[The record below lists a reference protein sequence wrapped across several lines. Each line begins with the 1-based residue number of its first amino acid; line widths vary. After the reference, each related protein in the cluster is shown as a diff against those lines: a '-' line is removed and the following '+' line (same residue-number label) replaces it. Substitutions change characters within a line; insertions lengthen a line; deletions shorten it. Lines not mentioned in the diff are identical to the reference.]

1 MTVHIITADILKT
14 ILKTFEAFQKS
25 MKSLSAETL
34 PQGKYFLN
42 VSAHPLFLIH
52 IKAKKIFRMCLGV
65 LGKRF
70 LSENIDGDVFS
81 VHSTIF
87 ERM

>member
-25 MKSLSAETL
+25 MKSLSEQTL

-42 VSAHPLFLIH
+42 VSAHPLFL
-52 IKAKKIFRMCLGV
+52 RDEVDWLNNV
-65 LGKRF
+65 LSK
-70 LSENIDGDVFS
+70 LKW
-81 VHSTIF
+81 HSF
-87 ERM
+87 E